1 MKINEVE
8 KLLNIPKATIRFYEK
23 EGLLTPQRK
32 ENSYREYSDTDIEE
46 LKKIIILR
54 KIGIAVEDIK
64 QVQNGNLLLQNAL
77 SKNLNDLYAQMEELK
92 GAIKVCD
99 MMQKKDENFV
109 SLDENYYWN
118 MIQEEEASGRT
129 FSDIAKDYL
138 LFEKD
143 VLDRLTIGENK
154 KFSRILIALAIWL
167 AVYGV
172 IAVKKGY
179 TFFEGVSSRLL
190 LILIVSLAAVPAFIL
205 RNNMTAKDTYLKWL
219 KRSPL
224 ILLIILLV
232 IIIVRNFFGIV

>member
-23 EGLLTPQRK
+23 EGLLTPQRN
-32 ENSYREYSDTDIEE
+32 ENSYREYSDTDIEA

-54 KIGIAVEDIK
+54 KIGVSVDDIK
-64 QVQNGNLLLQNAL
+64 QVQNGKLLLQNAL

-99 MMQKKDENFV
+99 MMQKKDENFA

-118 MIQEEEASGRT
+118 IIQEEEASGQT

-143 VLDRLTIGENK
+143 VLDSLSGGGNK
-154 KFSRILIALAIWL
+154 KFSKILFRLMLWL
-167 AVYGV
+167 SVYGV
-172 IAVKKGY
+172 AALKKGY
-179 TFFEGVSSRLL
+179 TFLEGVSYKLL
-190 LILIVSLAAVPAFIL
+190 LLVIVSFAFVPAFIM
-205 RNNMTAKDTYLKWL
+205 RNNITVKDTYLKWL
-219 KRSPL
+219 KRFPL
-224 ILLIILLV
+224 ILLIILLI
-232 IIIVRNFFGIV
+232 IIIVRNFFWIV